1 MAPLLVFG
9 LTLRQKYHLALQ
21 DSYCSKGVLLEVDS
35 IFRSQQKF
43 SVSSGGGNFL
53 PSLWKISLDR
63 YFGKSFV
70 NVRCNSVNIVLKL
83 FFQFNQILMKSNKV
97 SSRFELKHF
106 NWSSEEFT
114 SKCDG
119 NILHGKTCDHRSC
132 IRNTWLAFVAQLCLY
147 WTTRYPPAFLFSSSE
162 NVKHNRISNIVKY
175 SYIKIILLFLFFV
188 LMSCISS
195 L

>member
-1 MAPLLVFG
+1 M
-9 LTLRQKYHLALQ
+9 
-21 DSYCSKGVLLEVDS
+21 
-35 IFRSQQKF
+35 
-43 SVSSGGGNFL
+43 

-63 YFGKSFV
+63 SFEKSFI

-114 SKCDG
+114 SKYDG
-119 NILHGKTCDHRSC
+119 NTLHGKTCDHSSC

-175 SYIKIILLFLFFV
+175 SYIKIIQLFLFFV